1 MKKITQIVIEN
12 GVDAHLHV
20 RADER
25 TEIVFPFSRNFTSAA
40 TIMPNVIFPKTGK
53 SLMTTEGVL
62 WYYDYLKEF
71 FNSNEF
77 MPMMTFYVG
86 QDTEPEDI
94 RQGYLNGVFK
104 AGKLYPLNATTGSHD
119 GLSKIEDGYPIFAV
133 MEELGI
139 PLLVHPE
146 MSPDPDTIDILKSE
160 AMFINQYLM
169 RIRKQF
175 LKLKIVVEHIT
186 CKESMNFVMTHDNT
200 WGTITPQHLL
210 YNHNHLFHG
219 GLQPH
224 LHCLPTPKGIR
235 HQKYLLKFLKF
246 MIEKGKL
253 GLGTD
258 SAPHMREV
266 KECACGCAG
275 VFSAPVMWE
284 AYYLAVQK
292 AEPSL
297 AHDEIIGLLQKF
309 THNLLPVYGVV
320 ADTLPKKYIC
330 IEQEEWNVPSD
341 YSGIV
346 PLFAGKTLP
355 IKAHRVIGKNN

>member
-139 PLLVHPE
+139 GNSLPPGHTGTSSTSRPAPTAPRRPSWRWRGRTSRGPSSSSPASPVTMVGPSPAAKARPRISRPLGSGATPSSVRCR
-146 MSPDPDTIDILKSE
+146 PDIS
-160 AMFINQYLM
+160 
-169 RIRKQF
+169 IR
-175 LKLKIVVEHIT
+175 
-186 CKESMNFVMTHDNT
+186 
-200 WGTITPQHLL
+200 
-210 YNHNHLFHG
+210 
-219 GLQPH
+219 
-224 LHCLPTPKGIR
+224 R
-235 HQKYLLKFLKF
+235 
-246 MIEKGKL
+246 
-253 GLGTD
+253 
-258 SAPHMREV
+258 A
-266 KECACGCAG
+266 
-275 VFSAPVMWE
+275 
-284 AYYLAVQK
+284 
-292 AEPSL
+292 
-297 AHDEIIGLLQKF
+297 
-309 THNLLPVYGVV
+309 
-320 ADTLPKKYIC
+320 
-330 IEQEEWNVPSD
+330 
-341 YSGIV
+341 
-346 PLFAGKTLP
+346 
-355 IKAHRVIGKNN
+355 